1 MEPVLTNA
9 ASLLCASRERATL
22 LFCALTL
29 TALSGCT
36 TGSRATSN
44 AFSLL
49 LNRDVQATAE
59 QVASIPYP
67 QLQIKANDLSS
78 VAVLGHV
85 DDQRL
90 AWYAGSEAIFY
101 TTPNGL
107 LTGTAGLSRSY
118 ETRMVGDSPFDN
130 LNMVTGVV
138 KVRREFDWLP
148 AYELGAEV
156 NGRLM
161 RKREETVEILGRSMK
176 LIRFEEHLT
185 GAGLNE
191 TNIYWADPRTGF
203 IWRSKQ
209 YLAPGYSVDL
219 IQLKP
224 YRLSRK

>member
-1 MEPVLTNA
+1 MEPVLANA
-9 ASLLCASRERATL
+9 VSLRHASRKRATL
-22 LFCALTL
+22 LFCVLTL
-29 TALSGCT
+29 AAMSGCT
-36 TGSRATSN
+36 TGSRATSD
-44 AFSLL
+44 AFRLF
-49 LNRDVQATAE
+49 LNRNVEATAE

-67 QLQIKANDLSS
+67 QLQLKANDLSS

-85 DDQRL
+85 DDLRL
-90 AWYAGSEAIFY
+90 AWYAGSKAIFY

-107 LTGTAGLSRSY
+107 LTGTAGLSRTY
-118 ETRMVGDSPFDN
+118 ETRIVGDSPFDN
-130 LNMVTGVV
+130 LNMVTGVAE
-138 KVRREFDWLP
+138 VRREFDWLP

-161 RKREETVEILGRSMK
+161 RKREESVEILGRSMK

-203 IWRSKQ
+203 IWKSKQ

-224 YRLSRK
+224 YRPSRK